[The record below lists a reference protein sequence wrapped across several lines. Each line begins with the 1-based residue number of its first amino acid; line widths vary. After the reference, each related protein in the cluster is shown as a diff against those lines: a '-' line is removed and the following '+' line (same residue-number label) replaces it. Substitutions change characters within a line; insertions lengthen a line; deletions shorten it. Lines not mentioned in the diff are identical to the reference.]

1 MNQVV
6 GDGEEED
13 QRSAEISDSEWA
25 RSKSLLKSVLLIV
38 VTRSRSLSSKV
49 RDLGRK
55 EENNNMN
62 TSPTTVD

>member
-6 GDGEEED
+6 GEGEEED

-25 RSKSLLKSVLLIV
+25 RSNSLLKSVLLNV

-49 RDLGRK
+49 RDLGRE